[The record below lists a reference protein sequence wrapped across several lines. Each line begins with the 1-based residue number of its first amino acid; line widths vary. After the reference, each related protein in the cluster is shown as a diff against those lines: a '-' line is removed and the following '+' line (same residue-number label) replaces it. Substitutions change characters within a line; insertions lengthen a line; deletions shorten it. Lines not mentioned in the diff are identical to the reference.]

1 MDIFKIIIG
10 IVFLNMIFE
19 IYIRF
24 FPYSK
29 RENIM
34 VYQIWLN
41 IVFIM
46 YIILPKEVGTF
57 WFNN

>member
-1 MDIFKIIIG
+1 MDIFKILMGIG
-10 IVFLNMIFE
+10 FLNMVFE

-41 IVFIM
+41 IEKINKKNM
-46 YIILPKEVGTF
+46 KYMSSNLGM
-57 WFNN
+57 